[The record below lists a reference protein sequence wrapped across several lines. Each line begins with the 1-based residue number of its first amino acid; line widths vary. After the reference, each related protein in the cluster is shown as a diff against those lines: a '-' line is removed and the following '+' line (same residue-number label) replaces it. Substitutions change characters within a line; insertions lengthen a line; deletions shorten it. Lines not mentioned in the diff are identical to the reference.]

1 MENDILMNENFKQ
14 TTVTLSS
21 QVTLRKEYFGGIVF
35 DRRNGNIIEIDKSC
49 YVFLK
54 SLKNKC
60 VDVHEIHNIMI
71 GQKIIEDKKSDFL
84 QAIQNLLSLG
94 IIEKNNNIPTLPVLY
109 SNDNNDN
116 TYAWLS
122 APETVH
128 WAVTYDCHKSC
139 HDCYVRRFHS
149 IGSELNTDNSL
160 MLIDAIADHGVFQL
174 AIGGGE
180 PFCRRDIFELVQY
193 ASLKGLAVHITTGR
207 YDFNDQEI
215 KKLSGSLASL
225 RFGLEPEKL
234 LSPESLFYKE
244 IMKSINLCECFGIKT
259 GVNII
264 LTRSVIEKLDTIL
277 KKLVDI
283 GINHI
288 TFLRYKPSASIKKWG
303 KENPFTEQ
311 INNLYDYVSGVKEQY
326 KTSDIRID
334 CALSFTYRHLPVAQ
348 AEYHGAKGCVAADR
362 IIAISPDGGVYPCS
376 QLIHPRLCSGNI
388 LENSLK
394 ELWDCSKILRKYRS
408 FREKKVFK
416 ESWCGVCS
424 AKNNCGGCRVF
435 ADDALGGDPGC
446 PAPVLPSLREIGKS
460 GRAVDLKEYLTMN
473 KTITVGEYMKRY
485 GVGQRRAIKELNSSR
500 FAITESGYSGK
511 KKIDQYYYC
520 ENDILREVQGAVG
533 YTSGGYPFAQGE
545 EIIEW
550 LDCDNYGY
558 PAWIRNR

>member
-1 MENDILMNENFKQ
+1 MDENFRQ
-14 TTVTLSS
+14 ATITLSS

-35 DRRNGNIIEIDKSC
+35 DRRNRNIIEIDKSC

-54 SLKNKC
+54 SLENKC
-60 VDVHEIHNIMI
+60 VDVHEIHNLMI
-71 GQKIIEDKKSDFL
+71 GQKIIRDKKSAFL
-84 QAIQNLLSLG
+84 QAIQNLFSLG

-109 SNDNNDN
+109 SHDNNDN

-128 WAVTYDCHKSC
+128 WAVTHDCHKSC

-149 IGSELNTDNSL
+149 TGSELNTDNSL

-180 PFCRRDIFELVQY
+180 PFCRRDIFELVHY
-193 ASLKGLAVHITTGR
+193 ASLKGLTVHITTGR
-207 YDFNDQEI
+207 YDFNDQE
-215 KKLSGSLASL
+215 
-225 RFGLEPEKL
+225 
-234 LSPESLFYKE
+234 
-244 IMKSINLCECFGIKT
+244 M
-259 GVNII
+259 
-264 LTRSVIEKLDTIL
+264 
-277 KKLVDI
+277 
-283 GINHI
+283 
-288 TFLRYKPSASIKKWG
+288 
-303 KENPFTEQ
+303 
-311 INNLYDYVSGVKEQY
+311 
-326 KTSDIRID
+326 
-334 CALSFTYRHLPVAQ
+334 
-348 AEYHGAKGCVAADR
+348 
-362 IIAISPDGGVYPCS
+362 
-376 QLIHPRLCSGNI
+376 
-388 LENSLK
+388 K

-446 PAPVLPSLREIGKS
+446 PAPVLPSLRQIGKN

-473 KTITVGEYMKRY
+473 KTITVGEYMERY
-485 GVGQRRAIKELNSSR
+485 GVGQRTAIKELNSSR
-500 FAITESGYSGK
+500 FAITESGKSGK
-511 KKIDQYYYC
+511 KKIDEYYYYC

-533 YTSGGYPFAQGE
+533 YTSGGYPFAQVE